1 MFMDGAEEKTEHSIW
16 DEINTGDPYKG
27 CGWITFLYYHS
38 VRSVFTLTRRII
50 IVFPKNEFV

>member
-1 MFMDGAEEKTEHSIW
+1 MDGAEEKTEHSIW